1 MSNLSPGKY
10 KTKICANE
18 GNWRWRRGV
27 SRWISPF
34 WNFELCRNMS
44 SEIFPSSNF
53 PMNVGPGDVYV
64 KWNNYCRHMYVVHLW
79 HWVNLRDAAIQE
91 KEESLKQNENIF
103 SRDLPDAACS
113 SCQNVDKIFDRNK
126 PWHDLEI
133 ELWKRYFLEFWIW
146 ACAVDKEAGQRIQSI
161 CWPHHSCLT
170 LMMTRTTQRR
180 KMPND
185 KMARIL

>member
-1 MSNLSPGKY
+1 MKGIGGGGRRFQMDKSLLEFWIVSKHVFRNIPFIKFPNECRTRWCLRQMEQLLSSYVCSTSMTLSK
-10 KTKICANE
+10 
-18 GNWRWRRGV
+18 
-27 SRWISPF
+27 F
-34 WNFELCRNMS
+34 
-44 SEIFPSSNF
+44 
-53 PMNVGPGDVYV
+53 GDT
-64 KWNNYCRHMYVVHLW
+64 
-79 HWVNLRDAAIQE
+79 AIQE
-91 KEESLKQNENIF
+91 KVESLKQNENIF

-180 KMPND
+180 KEMPND